1 MQFFRTGKSSKIT
14 NWAIDAN
21 GIYAQ
26 IRQPRIQSD
35 YDEFKLKIKLKL
47 WIG

>member
-1 MQFFRTGKSSKIT
+1 MQFFRTSKSSKIT

-26 IRQPRIQSD
+26 IRQPQIQSD
-35 YDEFKLKIKLKL
+35 DDEFKLKIKLKL